1 MIVNPVSGK
10 RERIYVNLEAVYPS
24 PEEPGTELS
33 FEELWAANRGWL
45 DANWDDESIVE
56 DRQPPADENVD
67 LLSQR
72 VATKLVVHHD
82 VVTLD
87 ENGAIQEPRKSSKPK
102 KKKTAE
108 VNETQIS
115 KLYSVPSLFSFLLT
129 HDAVKAKL
137 DSPSGPKMR
146 KKHSSAEPTMTLHT
160 KAATDDIYD
169 IFNAPLKS
177 SDQQDE
183 SDDDAY
189 MTDGDYT
196 SGGESTC
203 TTRQI
208 EMREADDETKSASEW
223 SDVTGRKHMPDVD
236 GGDDEG
242 HDENETQASNL
253 IAFDDDG
260 VDDDEVD
267 GDVDDGEPSGPLT
280 AVIVPNDDGYESI
293 TPTSG
298 EFPSTIPTKFVPI
311 PPEDYVAPTRPY
323 RDPAEVAN
331 NRLPFMTPIT
341 ERTESSLG
349 VVTGAK
355 PNFFEARTPCR
366 DDVLDTH
373 AEDEESEE
381 EDDEDFGPLSSP
393 LREVFGE
400 RRSPIKVAQPALQK
414 STAKTVK
421 PVHKGPII
429 KELQCNPVDA
439 QVRGEILA
447 KMHPPLSSYRG
458 FYDHRNT
465 RCDKGAEIRRFA
477 KALAKNAKNGGSSER
492 SSISN
497 PVTLELPDIQHT
509 YTLKRELGAGAFAPV
524 YLVENSAPDT
534 DGEDE
539 DDDDENGAPLVEM
552 GKGAFAVARRSRLE
566 ALKMEQP
573 PTAWEF
579 HMTRLAATRLG
590 PQHRATASITAVH
603 ELHLYQDDG
612 FMFLPLHAH
621 GTLLDVVNFFREQA
635 SGVMDEPLAMFFA
648 IELLRTVEA
657 LHSKQILHG
666 DIKVDNCLLR
676 LDSLASGTH
685 EVSSQ
690 WCPNGSGG
698 WGSRGLVLIDFGR
711 AIDMRNFEPDVQ
723 FIADWK
729 TTSQDCA
736 EMREGRPW
744 TWQIDYHGLA
754 GVLHTL
760 LFGRYIETVRCDAG
774 GLGTTAGRRY
784 KIRESLKRYWQTDI
798 WSACFDLLLNPGSH
812 AENEEGG
819 RMPIMRGMRDI
830 REQMESWLEN
840 NSERG
845 VGLRALMG
853 RVEAYARSRK

>member
-1 MIVNPVSGK
+1 M
-10 RERIYVNLEAVYPS
+10 L
-24 PEEPGTELS
+24 
-33 FEELWAANRGWL
+33 
-45 DANWDDESIVE
+45 
-56 DRQPPADENVD
+56 
-67 LLSQR
+67 
-72 VATKLVVHHD
+72 
-82 VVTLD
+82 
-87 ENGAIQEPRKSSKPK
+87 
-102 KKKTAE
+102 
-108 VNETQIS
+108 
-115 KLYSVPSLFSFLLT
+115 LLT
-129 HDAVKAKL
+129 HHAVKAKL

-146 KKHSSAEPTMTLHT
+146 KKHPAEPTMTLHT
-160 KAATDDIYD
+160 KAATNDIYD

-177 SDQQDE
+177 SAQQDE

-208 EMREADDETKSASEW
+208 EMQEADDETKSVSEW
-223 SDVTGRKHMPDVD
+223 SDFTARKHMPGLD
-236 GGDDEG
+236 GDAEEG
-242 HDENETQASNL
+242 QDENETQASNL
-253 IAFDDDG
+253 IAFDN
-260 VDDDEVD
+260 DE
-267 GDVDDGEPSGPLT
+267 DDGEHSGPLT
-280 AVIVPNDDGYESI
+280 AVIAPIDDCHESI
-293 TPTSG
+293 TPTS
-298 EFPSTIPTKFVPI
+298 EDFPSTIQTKFVPI

-323 RDPAEVAN
+323 RDAAEVAN

-366 DDVLDTH
+366 DDALDAH
-373 AEDEESEE
+373 AEDEESDEE
-381 EDDEDFGPLSSP
+381 GDEDFGPISSP
-393 LREVFGE
+393 LREVFSE
-400 RRSPIKVAQPALQK
+400 RRSPTKVAQPALQK
-414 STAKTVK
+414 SAAK
-421 PVHKGPII
+421 PVPRGPII

-447 KMHPPLSSYRG
+447 KMHPPLGSYRG
-458 FYDHRNT
+458 FYDHRNA

-477 KALAKNAKNGGSSER
+477 KALAKNSKNGGGSER

-497 PVTLELPDIQHT
+497 PVTLEFPDTQHI

-524 YLVENSAPDT
+524 YLVENSAPGT
-534 DGEDE
+534 DGDE
-539 DDDDENGAPLVEM
+539 DGENGAPLVEM
-552 GKGAFAVARRSRLE
+552 GKGAFAVTRRSRLE

-635 SGVMDEPLAMFFA
+635 SGVMDELLAMFFA

-666 DIKVDNCLLR
+666 DLKVDNCLLR
-676 LDSLASGTH
+676 LNSLASAANDI
-685 EVSSQ
+685 SSQ
-690 WCPNGSGG
+690 WCPDGSGG
-698 WGSRGLVLIDFGR
+698 WASRGLVLIDFGR
-711 AIDMRNFEPDVQ
+711 AIDMRNFEPGAQ

-812 AENEEGG
+812 VENEEGG
-819 RMPIMRGMRDI
+819 RMPVMRGMRDI
-830 REQMESWLEN
+830 REKMESWLQN
-840 NSERG
+840 NCERG